1 MLGFNDNN
9 IYVGQIKQILKD
21 FNLPKM
27 RVYKEGIK
35 LVPYLHYIKDNNI
48 YYCNDKKELVFVD
61 TYVYNRYYGNLTTN
75 LRMTSNIYDTYTHKY
90 LGRYLRFVK
99 DFYDLDLM
107 SMYNCFTNETVKNTS
122 ISFSYKDRTV
132 DFSTSDVSSD
142 IYCVPVRF
150 GEKYTIGINSS
161 TPIEV
166 VAVFYKNGRLIDNV
180 GSDSLFSSTYNMER
194 SISIQNPVVYDKL
207 FNYVPNDREL
217 QNEECLCLLIKVSST
232 NNSSVVVLEGDFTS
246 SNKVDLETNKLLG
259 SLFKYK
265 ASKIKVEGD
274 KAREIVDTKT
284 TWFGPRDFKS
294 KLELLSYKNT
304 TSNKLLA
311 TRLVEYLS
319 ENAITQM
326 SEGYDIKKIQKELIR
341 RGLVDSDYF
350 GIWSSS
356 DREGLYKFVCDNDI
370 NNNNYD
376 VLSYVDKDVEQRLGG
391 LE

>member
-107 SMYNCFTNETVKNTS
+107 SMYNCFTNETVKNAS

-150 GEKYTIGINSS
+150 GEKYTIGINSP

-319 ENAITQM
+319 ENVITQM